1 MSTES
6 TAEPLISGYAEAL
19 LSVAVAEECL
29 ERVED
34 ELFQFA
40 RALESN
46 AELRDRLVDPSV
58 ETSAK
63 LGLVTDLLG
72 ARAHPQTVA
81 AVTWLVQA
89 GRARQLPRVAD
100 ELVRLAARSRRHA
113 VAEVRAAVP
122 LSQEQRD
129 RIASA
134 LQGSTGEPVDVK
146 VVVDPGVVGGLVVRM
161 GDTVIDGSV
170 AKRLSDLRSAM
181 MSGA

>member
-1 MSTES
+1 MNAES

-19 LSVAVAEECL
+19 LSVATAEDCL
-29 ERVED
+29 ERLEN

-40 RALESN
+40 RAIEAN
-46 AELRDRLVDPSV
+46 PELRDRLVDPSV

-81 AVTWLVQA
+81 AVTWMVQA
-89 GRARQLPRVAD
+89 GRSRQLPLIAD
-100 ELVRLAARSRRHA
+100 ELVRQAARSRHRA
-113 VAEVRAAVP
+113 VAEVRSAIQ
-122 LSQEQRD
+122 LNQEQRD
-129 RIASA
+129 RIART

-146 VVVDPGVVGGLVVRM
+146 VVVDPDVIGGLVVRM
-161 GDTVIDGSV
+161 GDTVIDGTV
-170 AKRLSDLRSAM
+170 AKRLSDLRSLM